1 MLRCYFIYRQV
12 NLQIPKVG
20 ILHEEA
26 NVFVI
31 LYLLWHGIPK
41 LKTKPKKAK
50 SEEGYLLH
58 IEKQNHLFKITNNK
72 NFKRA
77 AKNHLF

>member
-1 MLRCYFIYRQV
+1 MLRCYFIYRAV

-20 ILHEEA
+20 IPHEEA

-58 IEKQNHLFKITNNK
+58 IEKQNYLFKITNNK

-77 AKNHLF
+77 TKNHLF